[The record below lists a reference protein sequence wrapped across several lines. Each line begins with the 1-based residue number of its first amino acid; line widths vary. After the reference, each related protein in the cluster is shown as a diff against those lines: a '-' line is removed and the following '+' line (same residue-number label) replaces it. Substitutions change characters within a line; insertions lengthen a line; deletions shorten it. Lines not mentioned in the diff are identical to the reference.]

1 MAINI
6 TILII
11 VSSVSLL
18 GLILFYLVLFKNL
31 AIYHKWRHH
40 VQCILTVPFGNSF
53 KIVKVKWVI
62 QTMQTF
68 DDKSGKRHH
77 TYNLNLDKAI
87 FGKGN
92 NPILYYNINYTE
104 PINISKSND
113 RGKSSNIYHTILKDR
128 SAEEALSKN
137 QNKSMLLI
145 IMILV
150 VIIAGVGIFAQYQLS
165 QANDKIIVLTKYI
178 AEVMANATKT
188 GGIIV
193 K

>member
-1 MAINI
+1 MAIN
-6 TILII
+6 TTLII
-11 VSSVSLL
+11 IISSVLLL
-18 GLILFYLVLFKNL
+18 GVILGYILLRNLSFY
-31 AIYHKWRHH
+31 HRWRHH

-53 KIVKVKWVI
+53 KIVKIKWVG

-68 DDKSGKRHH
+68 DDKSGKKPH
-77 TYNLNLDKAI
+77 TYNLNLEKSI
-87 FGKGN
+87 FSKSN
-92 NPILYYNINYTE
+92 NPILYYNINHTE
-104 PINISKSND
+104 PINISRSGVK
-113 RGKSSNIYHTILKDR
+113 GASSNIYSTILKDR

-137 QNKSMLLI
+137 QSKSMLLI

>member
-6 TILII
+6 TLII
-11 VSSVSLL
+11 IISSVSLL
-18 GLILFYLVLFKNL
+18 GMILGYLLLRNLSFY
-31 AIYHKWRHH
+31 HRWRHH

-53 KIVKVKWVI
+53 KIVKIKWVV
-62 QTMQTF
+62 QTMRTF
-68 DDKSGKRHH
+68 DDKSGKKPH
-77 TYNLNLDKAI
+77 TYNLNLEKSI
-87 FGKGN
+87 FSKSN
-92 NPILYYNINYTE
+92 NPILYYDINKTE
-104 PINISKSND
+104 PIDFVKK
-113 RGKSSNIYHTILKDR
+113 GKGESSNMYHNVLHDK
-128 SAEEALSKN
+128 SAEEVLSKD

-178 AEVMANATKT
+178 AEVMANTTKT